1 MTTIENRL
9 LNIEKVIGAK
19 LLNGNGKKKNGN
31 GNGDNKTLLIVI
43 IVIESVGLLL
53 TIFNLFLGK

>member
-9 LNIEKVIGAK
+9 TNIERVIGAK